1 MQAPCRDWAIHCDA
15 KAGTHQ
21 WDAMRRR
28 IQSGGAAARAA
39 NDVPRADAAPAA
51 APGAAQALPILQIP
65 SRANET
71 ATRPPVITKMPDPA
85 TLPCVSLLGVVK
97 VPVALRPGHTAAT
110 LDAKLGRGARFG
122 VRCSSHE
129 AMCKYV
135 TERMSDTGAH
145 FGLMNLLNTN
155 GDRYSSNS
163 SPKYLDVLPM
173 MRPGEPESRERVSMR
188 VLVVDSASARASQ
201 PRDIAVDVAVS
212 ATVGTLVDAVRETC
226 AVSRDETVLLAT
238 AVFKPQAA
246 LKVESSWSAAEC
258 KISHVYTSRDD
269 SFMSKPARGVKGFA
283 RAFPPDSGYA
293 FKHTNRG
300 LGVGRV
306 EPDRSG
312 CRDVLV
318 AYVLP
323 KDAKHLAI
331 VNPVYHFDF
340 KAFAA
345 DAKKQEAAEAAFD
358 ERNERASY
366 AEEDEF
372 YGYHGR
378 NASDYHRSQLA
389 IRHSLGTLGIP
400 VVVPTTLRE
409 VEGASAAVTT
419 NTWSVG
425 GDAQADDV
433 AIRVKRVLEAC
444 VPAAA
449 AASPAP
455 AGKGKRRAVSGVGV
469 ENLPVP
475 FLMHTSEAYTRSPQF
490 RVDSTALE
498 DTRSRRKNA
507 PGRNTRWSFAEKP
520 RSVFAR
526 DLMSSPWGG
535 TGYLVHGVTA
545 VFDLASMTEAAR
557 EAVKRDSDLLPG
569 GAEKHPSAVADD
581 ASLPELYRRQSLEDL
596 ALARSQ
602 RIVEELMRASMSF
615 HVEVK
620 PPDWSRN
627 PAARHPSRLRWKP
640 FQPLARTAT
649 SVRASSS
656 SSSSSSRA
664 DLEIAVY
671 VRNESFAK
679 PADPNEALRLFEGP
693 HAWTCRSLLDAPRD
707 CRLSDASNALSCV
720 VGRKAEWSY
729 WHSDPSQTHHTGAVA
744 NGFAL
749 YETLTTLFW
758 GDRMREF
765 HDVSARA
772 RKDGGARSISDF
784 MRLLE
789 MPERAA
795 AKQPPG
801 LAVELREYQLQSLDR
816 MLELEAAPGGMRHMM
831 WLPLPSLLVGG
842 EPAWFSPFFRAVFP
856 PAACPALPK
865 GGFLCEEMGLG
876 KTVEVLA
883 LALSNPPPAD
893 WLRRGDPPGSTCA
906 SPSEHDMSL
915 VAAPDG
921 VPRFAREFRST
932 ATLVVCAVSLV
943 GQWIDEARSKLD
955 GAGGLRI
962 HMYHGQKRVRDPA
975 RLANDFDLVVTTYQT
990 IAADRGKFGLN
1001 HPTARIEWYR
1011 VVLDEAHMAKSAA
1024 TAQSRACHE
1033 LRAARRW
1040 ACTGTPMGSDATD
1053 LQGQLK
1059 FLGAYPAQIR
1069 NLFDAWFKGPLSR
1082 AGSAMGRSPILA
1094 VELMASITVRH
1105 SKNQTLGGRKILE
1118 LPPKTETTV
1127 EVTLDREERAKYEEV
1142 HAAARARYEAEYAAR
1157 GDAFISS
1164 KLLSIMSLLTP
1175 LRRLCSGGAL
1185 TADDLDLDGPQ
1196 ARRRERDAGG
1206 AGGAGGAGDVKR
1218 AGGGVKHDPGSGD
1231 ENAAPRAGE
1240 GFGNDAPDGAT
1251 RGAVDAKPVVPAPA
1265 DGADKACGV
1274 CDELCDSP
1282 VRTGCGHFFCTDC
1295 LLETTTRVV
1304 EAAGAGRARRRPPR
1318 RARGDSVRLQA
1329 AGARRGAPRDARGE
1343 RREQGFDFL
1352 AVHVDAALAADA
1364 LARGGFRVSDRL
1376 RVDAAEAARGG
1387 DRGVPEGSPDHRVFV
1402 VHALRRRGD

>member
-1 MQAPCRDWAIHCDA
+1 M
-15 KAGTHQ
+15 
-21 WDAMRRR
+21 M
-28 IQSGGAAARAA
+28 
-39 NDVPRADAAPAA
+39 
-51 APGAAQALPILQIP
+51 QIP

-71 ATRPPVITKMPDPA
+71 ANRPPVITKMPDPA

-122 VRCSSHE
+122 VRTSSHD

-135 TERMSDTGAH
+135 TERMGDTGAH
-145 FGLMNLLNTN
+145 FGLMNLLNTD

-163 SPKYLDVLPM
+163 TPKYLDVLPM
-173 MRPGEPESRERVSMR
+173 MRPGEPEPRERVSVR
-188 VLVVDSASARASQ
+188 VLVVDSASASASRR
-201 PRDIAVDVAVS
+201 PRDIAVDVAVG
-212 ATVGTLVDAVRETC
+212 ATVGTLVEAIRETC
-226 AVSRDETVLLAT
+226 DVSPFETVLLAT

-246 LKVESSWSAAEC
+246 LSNDGSYHSAEC
-258 KISHVYTSRDD
+258 KISHVYTSRDK

-283 RAFPPDSGYA
+283 RAFPPKSGYA
-293 FKHTNRG
+293 FKHSNRG

-323 KDAKHLAI
+323 KDAKHLA
-331 VNPVYHFDF
+331 VVAPVYHFDF

-358 ERNERASY
+358 ARNERAAY

-372 YGYHGR
+372 YGYQGR

-400 VVVPTTLRE
+400 IIVPTTLQE
-409 VEGASAAVTT
+409 VKEAING

-433 AIRVKRVLEAC
+433 AVRVKRVLEAC

-455 AGKGKRRAVSGVGV
+455 AGKGKRLAVPGVGV

-475 FLMHTSEAYTRSPQF
+475 FLMHTSEAYTRTPQF
-490 RVDSTALE
+490 RVESTALE

-507 PGRNTRWSFAEKP
+507 PDRNARWSFAEKP
-520 RSVFAR
+520 RSVIGR
-526 DLMSSPWGG
+526 DLVNSPWGG
-535 TGYLVHGVTA
+535 TGYHVHGVTA
-545 VFDLASMTEAAR
+545 VFDLASMAEAAR

-620 PPDWSRN
+620 PLDWARN
-627 PAARHPSRLRWKP
+627 PASRNPSRLRWKP

-649 SVRASSS
+649 SVRASS

-679 PADPNEALRLFEGP
+679 PADPNEALRLYEGP
-693 HAWTCRSLLDAPRD
+693 HAWTCRSLLEVNRD
-707 CRLSDASNALSCV
+707 CRLSDVSNALSYV

-729 WHSDPSQTHHTGAVA
+729 WHSDPSLRTHHDGAVA
-744 NGFAL
+744 KGEAL
-749 YETLTTLFW
+749 YETLTTLLW

-772 RKDGGARSISDF
+772 RADGGARSITDF
-784 MRLLE
+784 MRRLE

-831 WLPLPSLLVGG
+831 WLPLPSLLVDG

-856 PAACPALPK
+856 PGACPALPK

-893 WLRRGDPPGSTCA
+893 WARRGDLPGSTIS

-955 GAGGLRI
+955 DASGLRI
-962 HMYHGQKRVRDPA
+962 HMYHGQKRIRDPA
-975 RLANDFDLVVTTYQT
+975 RLANEFDLVVTTYQT

-1024 TAQSRACHE
+1024 TAQSKACHE

-1059 FLGAYPAQIR
+1059 FLGAFPAQIR

-1082 AGSAMGRSPILA
+1082 AGSAMGRSPVLA

-1118 LPPKTETTV
+1118 LPAKTETTV

-1175 LRRLCSGGAL
+1175 LRRLCSGGSL
-1185 TADDLDLDGPQ
+1185 TAEDLALDGPQ
-1196 ARRRERDAGG
+1196 ARRRERE

-1218 AGGGVKHDPGSGD
+1218 AGGEARPVKHDPGSGD

-1240 GFGNDAPDGAT
+1240 GFGNDAPDGAAL
-1251 RGAVDAKPVVPAPA
+1251 GAVDAKPVVPAPA

-1274 CDELCDSP
+1274 CGELCDSP

-1295 LLETTTRVV
+1295 LLETTARVV
-1304 EAAGAGRARRRPPR
+1304 EAAGAGRG
-1318 RARGDSVRLQA
+1318 RGRA
-1329 AGARRGAPRDARGE
+1329 AGA
-1343 RREQGFDFL
+1343 
-1352 AVHVDAALAADA
+1352 AAA
-1364 LARGGFRVSDRL
+1364 
-1376 RVDAAEAARGG
+1376 AAEAAAALTRPGHA
-1387 DRGVPEGSPDHRVFV
+1387 S
-1402 VHALRRRGD
+1402 ALRLAAAR